1 MFVPQ
6 VIKSNALD
14 RLLAGTLGEKIL
26 VVDDDPEILAL
37 FNVAL
42 KRARYDV
49 MCASEAYSG
58 LAKFQEFRPDI
69 VIVDYEMPFLS
80 GIEVARKILEMK
92 GETRVIMVSAR
103 EEIRGEALNMGIEF
117 LLKPLSLKV
126 ILGTVQAKREE
137 IVLFR

>member
-1 MFVPQ
+1 
-6 VIKSNALD
+6 
-14 RLLAGTLGEKIL
+14 
-26 VVDDDPEILAL
+26 
-37 FNVAL
+37 
-42 KRARYDV
+42 
-49 MCASEAYSG
+49 
-58 LAKFQEFRPDI
+58 
-69 VIVDYEMPFLS
+69 
-80 GIEVARKILEMK
+80 MK